1 MVANE
6 HIYDELKRRK
16 EYETKKQN
24 GKEEIVLPR
33 ETIAAIDKFVR
44 QKMVEIETQLLNNI
58 DLQQESQQISA
69 IPENPEM
76 ESPESKNSTG
86 RNSNSNVISQPIE
99 EVQTVRQ
106 KTFEQWK
113 LLHYIEDQL
122 KKDYIE
128 SEIQRLRNEK
138 IENEEKEQD
147 NKQIKYFDKGK
158 RKWKNG

>member
-69 IPENPEM
+69 IP
-76 ESPESKNSTG
+76 
-86 RNSNSNVISQPIE
+86 
-99 EVQTVRQ
+99 
-106 KTFEQWK
+106 
-113 LLHYIEDQL
+113 
-122 KKDYIE
+122 
-128 SEIQRLRNEK
+128 
-138 IENEEKEQD
+138 
-147 NKQIKYFDKGK
+147 
-158 RKWKNG
+158 